1 VSDGD
6 DNLRPKKVAAGS
18 GGEPAAREPGRGT
31 GRGGDVTGPRTN
43 SFCQRRNT
51 AACLKFQRDD
61 EAVATVGR
69 ESPSE
74 TQRLGS
80 DCDCRF
86 T

>member
-1 VSDGD
+1 VSDSD

-43 SFCQRRNT
+43 SFCSTPQSRGGS
-51 AACLKFQRDD
+51 LFQRD
-61 EAVATVGR
+61 EAVAAVGR
-69 ESPSE
+69 GSPSE